1 MSKENNNVISL
12 EEHFGGS
19 APDSTN
25 KSHSGHLPTCPDYLS
40 DKAKAHWPEL
50 VKDLG
55 NHGIINELDKD
66 MLGIYCNMFARFI
79 ELDEKLNDPEGP
91 GMTQLTKNK
100 YEVETATFTAW
111 KSMLKPIMSYAKQLG
126 LTPPARI
133 AMKVTDAKQ
142 EEMTF

>member
-1 MSKENNNVISL
+1 MTKKNNVISL

-19 APDSTN
+19 TTDTTSRS
-25 KSHSGHLPTCPDYLS
+25 KGGHLPECPDYLNA
-40 DKAKAHWPEL
+40 KAKEHWPEL

-79 ELDEKLNDPEGP
+79 ELDERLNDPEGP
-91 GMTQLTKNK
+91 GMTQVTKTG
-100 YEVETATFTAW
+100 YEAETATFSAW

-133 AMKVTDAKQ
+133 ALKVGDTKQ
-142 EEMTF
+142 EELQF